1 MVNPTVAASLM
12 KQTQVVETYKRLAFV
27 EPAFGCLR
35 TVALEIR
42 PVDHNKD
49 DRLRSQVFLGLLLA
63 YDVYWHMR
71 QRRRRDDWPRQNRG
85 S

>member
-42 PVDHNKD
+42 PVDHKKD
-49 DRLRSQVFLGLLLA
+49 DRVRRHLLLA
-63 YDVYWHMR
+63 YDVYWQMR
-71 QRRRRDDWPRQNRG
+71 PRLSPLFDQDGPGMPRKM
-85 S
+85 